1 MHPAHQAR
9 MGTVIGPT
17 SRDVREKL
25 RPQSSQV
32 DRPINFGMTTPG
44 RRRLYRVSMSSP
56 RLSSQRWRLLADAA
70 IAVLLLVLGLAE
82 IWGALPSRD
91 GAGSPLWSSLAVVI
105 STVPLVVRRSH
116 PLLITAVS
124 SVALLILFVTVP
136 IYVLFYGSFVPIAF
150 ITFSVARHGQG
161 RAPFYGA
168 AWQGLALVGFTV
180 FVPHQDTGP
189 SIVFNFGFLTM
200 AWVAGWALAVF
211 ERRAAT
217 ARRHAVDTEVA
228 ATKLAMAA
236 VLEERTRIARELH
249 DIIAHAVSVIVVQA
263 GAAEPI
269 VEENPDY
276 VRTALET
283 IRSTGVSALAEMRR
297 VVAMLREA
305 DDPHLLAPQP
315 GVNALPEL
323 IEHARHGGLDASL
336 TLDGLVGPLPTGLDL
351 AVYRIVQEA
360 LSNVRRHA
368 AASSAWVELNYLPDL
383 LHVEIRDDGLGAVI
397 GAEPSG
403 GHGLIGMRERAALYG
418 GQLETSTEAGH
429 GFTVR
434 ARLPLAAT

>member
-1 MHPAHQAR
+1 
-9 MGTVIGPT
+9 
-17 SRDVREKL
+17 
-25 RPQSSQV
+25 
-32 DRPINFGMTTPG
+32 
-44 RRRLYRVSMSSP
+44 
-56 RLSSQRWRLLADAA
+56 
-70 IAVLLLVLGLAE
+70 
-82 IWGALPSRD
+82 
-91 GAGSPLWSSLAVVI
+91 
-105 STVPLVVRRSH
+105 
-116 PLLITAVS
+116 
-124 SVALLILFVTVP
+124 
-136 IYVLFYGSFVPIAF
+136 
-150 ITFSVARHGQG
+150 
-161 RAPFYGA
+161 
-168 AWQGLALVGFTV
+168 V

-211 ERRAAT
+211 ERRAAA

-236 VLEERTRIARELH
+236 VVEERTRIARELH

-418 GQLETSTEAGH
+418 GHLETSTEAGH

>member
-17 SRDVREKL
+17 SRGVREKL

-116 PLLITAVS
+116 PLLVTAVT
-124 SVALLILFVTVP
+124 SVALLILVVTVP

-168 AWQGLALVGFTV
+168 AWQGWHWWGSPCSF
-180 FVPHQDTGP
+180 
-189 SIVFNFGFLTM
+189 
-200 AWVAGWALAVF
+200 
-211 ERRAAT
+211 
-217 ARRHAVDTEVA
+217 
-228 ATKLAMAA
+228 
-236 VLEERTRIARELH
+236 RTRTPGPRSSSTS
-249 DIIAHAVSVIVVQA
+249 VSS
-263 GAAEPI
+263 PW
-269 VEENPDY
+269 
-276 VRTALET
+276 
-283 IRSTGVSALAEMRR
+283 
-297 VVAMLREA
+297 
-305 DDPHLLAPQP
+305 P
-315 GVNALPEL
+315 G
-323 IEHARHGGLDASL
+323 
-336 TLDGLVGPLPTGLDL
+336 
-351 AVYRIVQEA
+351 
-360 LSNVRRHA
+360 
-368 AASSAWVELNYLPDL
+368 
-383 LHVEIRDDGLGAVI
+383 
-397 GAEPSG
+397 
-403 GHGLIGMRERAALYG
+403 
-418 GQLETSTEAGH
+418 
-429 GFTVR
+429 
-434 ARLPLAAT
+434 